1 MRIVYS
7 LEDVYNSYCNGQ
19 YKQMVEQIDTF
30 QSLHQFLKEITEN
43 DVNYLF
49 SIGQIN
55 DIMIKYTAI
64 KGI

>member
-1 MRIVYS
+1 MRLVYD
-7 LEDVYNSYCNGQ
+7 LEDIHNSYYNGQ

-43 DVNYLF
+43 DVNSLF

-55 DIMIKYTAI
+55 DIMLKYTAI